1 MGGEVGTLSKTIAFM
16 AFVIGMVIIAAGD
29 KTTFAGL
36 DPVAEDFED
45 FRDIVESN
53 PLTEL
58 DEAQSAGTYPVTTE
72 VEGLSGIPVIGPIID
87 FFADVGRAIWGFV
100 QTVVVFIETAAAIS
114 TVLLVIVVKL
124 GTFTFPGVPF
134 IVQILLWSVS
144 FPMLASIFY
153 IAFRAIRGG
162 G

>member
-1 MGGEVGTLSKTIAFM
+1 MSEVQTLVKSIGFM
-16 AFVIGMVIIAAGD
+16 AFVIGMVIFAAAD
-29 KTTFAGL
+29 KDTFAGL
-36 DPVAEDFED
+36 DPVTQDFEAFQD
-45 FRDIVESN
+45 VLESN

-58 DEAQSAGTYPVTTE
+58 DRAQTDATYPASAE

-100 QTVVVFIETAAAIS
+100 QTVIVFIQTSAAVATIFLS
-114 TVLLVIVVKL
+114 LVAKL
-124 GTFTFPGVPF
+124 GTFTFPGIPF
-134 IVQILLWSVS
+134 VVQILLWSVS
-144 FPMLASIFY
+144 FPLLASIFY